1 MAKSPDQDFVDPSC
15 GPADTV
21 WPIGKKAAFYS
32 WLVIFLLGILDLAD
46 RQVLSALLP
55 YLQKEFVLSDT
66 QLGLLISVVN
76 IGLAVFAIP
85 AGYLIDKWSRK
96 KMITLMAGIWSLATG
111 LCAFT
116 NSFAQLLI
124 CRAFVGAGEA
134 GYGPAG
140 QSLLVASFPE
150 KYRATV
156 ISLVNVGMTLGAP
169 VGLAAGAYVASHWG
183 WRHAFG
189 IFAIPG
195 LLLAFSALLMRDFT
209 KVEKMEK
216 VEDSQGECT
225 QVRADT
231 PSYWIVVRDL
241 ITKPT
246 IAFAILAQT
255 VMSIVATALMNWLP
269 LYLVRVGDATP
280 SLAAN
285 LAALTMLT
293 NVVYMLIYGVGS
305 DKIRQRF
312 GMHAVLKV
320 MAAFGVL
327 GFIAIFICY
336 QGLAPA
342 STLQIGMVMVY
353 LFFTAGSTLVCM
365 TTIADLSRPDQRAT
379 ASSLMILM
387 QNIMGMAVGPTLMG
401 ILSDRFDLVTAI
413 TIISS
418 CALISGVLYYISALT
433 YKRDM
438 AKMETVVARF

>member
-1 MAKSPDQDFVDPSC
+1 MAKSSEQNFVDPSC
-15 GPADTV
+15 GPGQTV

-46 RQVLSALLP
+46 RQVLAALLP
-55 YLQKEFVLSDT
+55 YLEAEFKLTDT

-96 KMITLMAGIWSLATG
+96 KMITLMATVWSLATG

-116 NSFAQLLI
+116 NSFAQLLV
-124 CRAFVGAGEA
+124 CRMFVGAGEA

-150 KYRATV
+150 KYRTTV

-189 IFAIPG
+189 MFAIPG
-195 LLLAFSALLMRDFT
+195 LILAFSALLMRDFT
-209 KVEKMEK
+209 KVEKVEEK
-216 VEDSQGECT
+216 QGECVQT
-225 QVRADT
+225 RADN
-231 PSYWIVVRDL
+231 PNYWKIVRDI

-269 LYLVRVGDATP
+269 LYLVRIGNATP
-280 SLAAN
+280 TLAAN
-285 LAALTMLT
+285 LAALTMVT
-293 NVVYMLIYGVGS
+293 TVVYMLMYGVGA
-305 DKIRQRF
+305 DKIRQKF
-312 GMHAVLKV
+312 GMHAVLKL
-320 MAAFGVL
+320 MAVFGLL
-327 GFIAIFICY
+327 GFISIVFCFRGVI
-336 QGLAPA
+336 PA
-342 STLQIGMVMVY
+342 SGIQIAMVAVY
-353 LFFTAGSTLVCM
+353 LFFTAPSTLICM

-413 TIISS
+413 TIISC
-418 CALISGVLYYISALT
+418 CAVISGILFFCSSLT

-438 AKMETVVARF
+438 ARMEIVVARF